1 MLSISAVSRRF
12 GDVTAV
18 ENFTLNLPS
27 GKLLALLGPSG
38 CGKTTMLRM
47 IAGFENPTTGTIHMG
62 GRLLSSAKQSI
73 PPEKRNMSMIFQ
85 SYAIWPNM
93 TVAENI
99 VFGLRLRNMSRAT
112 IEDKLQRM
120 LNLVQLQALR
130 ERYPAQL
137 SGGQQQRVALA
148 RALVVDPDVLLLDEP
163 LSNLDANL
171 REEMRSEIKK
181 LHDKL
186 NCTTVYVTHDQRE
199 ALSTADLVVVM
210 NKGQIEQI
218 GEPETVFQTPRTR
231 FVAEFIGDANIL
243 SGTISRDRVDFNFFS
258 VLRDNLVGI
267 DKTIPDGA
275 KISCALRPHRVELRP
290 MRAANSD
297 AITVLGVVA
306 ESTYFGETR
315 SYVVRPANAR
325 NDESIRVI
333 ASSSLKAEQGQ
344 TVSMSFRKDALVFLE
359 H

>member
-1 MLSISAVSRRF
+1 MRSVSCRF
-12 GDVTAV
+12 GDVAAV
-18 ENFTLNLPS
+18 NNFTLDLPS

-47 IAGFENPTTGTIHMG
+47 IAGFENPTSGTIHMR
-62 GRLLSSAKQSI
+62 GRLLSSTKQNV

-85 SYAIWPNM
+85 SYAVWPNM
-93 TVAENI
+93 TVAQNI
-99 VFGLRLRNMSRAT
+99 AFGLRLRKMKRAT
-112 IEDKLQRM
+112 IEEKLQRV
-120 LNLVQLQALR
+120 LNLVQLETLR
-130 ERYPAQL
+130 DRYPAQL

-186 NCTTVYVTHDQRE
+186 QCTTVYVTHDQRE

-210 NKGQIEQI
+210 NKGQVEQI
-218 GEPETVFQTPRTR
+218 GEPETLFQTPRTR

-243 SGTISRDRVDFNFFS
+243 SGKTYGERVDFHFFS
-258 VLRDNLVGI
+258 ITKAELGLAKVM
-267 DKTIPDGA
+267 PDGVEVC
-275 KISCALRPHRVELRP
+275 CALRPHRIELGSLG
-290 MRAANSD
+290 AADGN
-297 AITVLGVVA
+297 AIAGLGIVA

-315 SYVVRPANAR
+315 SYVVQPSNAR
-325 NDESIRVI
+325 DGESIRVI
-333 ASSSLKAEQGQ
+333 ASSSSKAEQGQ
-344 TVSMSFRKDALVFLE
+344 TVGLSFRKDALVLLE